1 MSGWGQGCCSTPY
14 SAWEGHPQ
22 RKSAVP
28 REDPTPTSG
37 PSQDAQVTLLL
48 PHNQTSH
55 KGGSGERAASETR
68 HSNSRAGWPCGQER
82 KSQRT
87 SEGHCHCDGGWG
99 AAWPWAFKCESPVSL
114 FRESPPP
121 SDFFKKRGICFT
133 LHAKGYK
140 EDYVFGNTEIPV
152 IQFQAGTKEG
162 WRGEGHS
169 RQEPCSRM
177 RGQGES
183 EALPL
188 RTEGLAKARRPGPHP
203 PGRFLSASN
212 PIPSWN
218 EAQLLG
224 SWLC

>member
-1 MSGWGQGCCSTPY
+1 MARRESHNGLLRATAIATGGGGQPGL
-14 SAWEGHPQ
+14 
-22 RKSAVP
+22 
-28 REDPTPTSG
+28 G
-37 PSQDAQVTLLL
+37 PSNVSPQSASLEKAPLQVT
-48 PHNQTSH
+48 
-55 KGGSGERAASETR
+55 
-68 HSNSRAGWPCGQER
+68 
-82 KSQRT
+82 
-87 SEGHCHCDGGWG
+87 
-99 AAWPWAFKCESPVSL
+99 
-114 FRESPPP
+114 
-121 SDFFKKRGICFT
+121 FFKKRGICFT